1 MTDATNGQI
10 IDALYAVIESRRGT
24 DPDASYTARLLGKG
38 TNKIA
43 QKVGEE
49 AVETVIA
56 ALKEGPDALASES
69 ADLLYHLC
77 VLWADAGLRPEEVW
91 TKLSERKG
99 VSGLIEKANRK
110 KSS

>member
-1 MTDATNGQI
+1 MTDTTTGEI

-24 DPDASYTARLLGKG
+24 DPDASYTARLFDKG
-38 TNKIA
+38 TRKIA

-56 ALKEGPDALASES
+56 ALDEGPVELASES

-77 VLWADAGLRPEEVW
+77 VLWADAGVRPQDVW
-91 TKLSERKG
+91 AKLAERKG
-99 VSGLIEKANRK
+99 VSGLKEKANRK
-110 KSS
+110 K

>member
-1 MTDATNGQI
+1 MKDTTTGEI

-24 DPDASYTARLLGKG
+24 DPDASYTARLFDKG
-38 TNKIA
+38 TRKIS

-56 ALKEGPDALASES
+56 ALDEGPVELASES

-77 VLWADAGLRPEEVW
+77 VLWADAGVRPQDVW
-91 TKLSERKG
+91 AKLAERKG
-99 VSGLIEKANRK
+99 VSGLKEKANRK
-110 KSS
+110 K

>member
-1 MTDATNGQI
+1 M
-10 IDALYAVIESRRGT
+10 IDALYAVIESRRGM

-38 TNKIA
+38 TGKIA

-56 ALKEGPDALASES
+56 ALNEGPDELASES

-77 VLWADAGLRPEEVW
+77 VLWADAGLKPEQVW
-91 TKLSERKG
+91 AKLAERKG
-99 VSGLIEKANRK
+99 VSGLKEKANRK
-110 KSS
+110 K

>member
-1 MTDATNGQI
+1 MTDSRTGEI

-24 DPDASYTARLLGKG
+24 DPDASYTARLFDKG
-38 TNKIA
+38 TRKIA

-56 ALKEGPDALASES
+56 ALDEGPVELASES

-77 VLWADAGLRPEEVW
+77 VLWADAGVRPQDVW
-91 TKLSERKG
+91 AKLAERKG
-99 VSGLIEKANRK
+99 VSGLKEKANRK
-110 KSS
+110 K